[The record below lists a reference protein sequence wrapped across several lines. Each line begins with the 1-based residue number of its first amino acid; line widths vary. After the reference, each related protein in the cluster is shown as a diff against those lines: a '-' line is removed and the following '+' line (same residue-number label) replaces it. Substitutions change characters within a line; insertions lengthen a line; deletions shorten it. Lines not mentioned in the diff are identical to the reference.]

1 MKEEFFSK
9 LYAEGLL
16 SEESYQKFKNRSANQ
31 LFSLHWEIKTTLYLG
46 VLLLSGG
53 LGILVY
59 KYIDSI
65 GHQAVLFFIAFIC
78 ASCFYYCFKHK
89 LPFSAQK
96 VASTNLFFDYLL
108 LLACLS
114 FIIFIGY
121 LQFQYNVFGNRY
133 GLAGFIPMIVLF
145 FSAYYFDHLGILSM
159 GITNLAAWMGITVTP
174 LEVLKANDFNSETI
188 IFTGLIL
195 GALLIS
201 AALITNKKNF
211 KRHFGFTYTNF
222 GMHILFISSLAA
234 IFNFE
239 YIYTVWVILLIGIA
253 WYFYIKAVAIKSF
266 YMLLVTTLYSYIAA
280 SYIFIRLVDSM
291 GNTGIGAAYM
301 VIFYFIVSAIT
312 LVLFLIRI
320 NKKMKAHDR
329 I

>member
-1 MKEEFFSK
+1 MKEELFSN
-9 LYAEGLL
+9 LNAEGLL
-16 SEESYQKFKNRSANQ
+16 SEDSFQKIKIRSANH
-31 LFSLHWEIKTTLYLG
+31 LFSLHWEIKTILYFG

-59 KYIDSI
+59 KHIDSI
-65 GHQAVLFFIAFIC
+65 GHQAVLFFIALVC
-78 ASCFYYCFKHK
+78 ASSFYYCFKNK
-89 LPFSAQK
+89 MPFSVEKQTSK
-96 VASTNLFFDYLL
+96 NLVFDYLL
-108 LLACLS
+108 LLGCLS

-133 GLAGFIPMIVLF
+133 GLAGFIPMVVLF

-174 LEVLKANDFNSETI
+174 LEVLKANDFNSESI
-188 IFTGLIL
+188 ILTGLIL

-201 AALITNKKNF
+201 AALLTNKKNF

-222 GMHILFISSLAA
+222 GMHILFISCLAA
-234 IFNFE
+234 IFYYEN
-239 YIYTVWVILLIGIA
+239 IYLVWFLLLIGIA
-253 WYFYIKAVAIKSF
+253 CYFYIKAMAMKSF
-266 YMLLVTTLYSYIAA
+266 YLLLITTLYTYIAA

-291 GNTGIGAAYM
+291 GNTGIGSAYM
-301 VIFYFIVSAIT
+301 VIFYFIASAIT